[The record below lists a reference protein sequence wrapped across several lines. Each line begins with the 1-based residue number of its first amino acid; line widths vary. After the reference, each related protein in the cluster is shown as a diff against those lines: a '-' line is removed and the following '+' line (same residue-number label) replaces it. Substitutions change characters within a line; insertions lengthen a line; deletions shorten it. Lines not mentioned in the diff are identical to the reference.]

1 MVFDHESPVV
11 AAVSRDLDLSANDVS
26 ADVILEESFESKD
39 QPG

>member
-11 AAVSRDLDLSANDVS
+11 AAVTSDLDLSADDVT
-26 ADVILEESFESKD
+26 ADVILEENFESKN